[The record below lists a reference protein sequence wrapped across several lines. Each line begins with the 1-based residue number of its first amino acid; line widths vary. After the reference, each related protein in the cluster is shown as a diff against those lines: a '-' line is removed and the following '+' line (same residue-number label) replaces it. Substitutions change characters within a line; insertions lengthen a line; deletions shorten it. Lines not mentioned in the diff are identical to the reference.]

1 MKDSKTILKK
11 SAGIIIKAIDK
22 GGEMAETLGS
32 LVDKLTIKNIREFY
46 LNRMISE
53 KNGKFSV
60 KELKDKLALLKEQQR
75 GLKKEVDDYLAAALK
90 SGFVKR
96 DEKLKLYNARKDMG
110 RIRPTVLLGEAISGL
125 AEKNLELWNLED
137 EARRKDVELS
147 YIGGIKRKIDL
158 CNQQRNDYMDKI
170 DELFAKKISA
180 LKKPKG

>member
-1 MKDSKTILKK
+1 
-11 SAGIIIKAIDK
+11 
-22 GGEMAETLGS
+22 MAETLGS

-53 KNGKFSV
+53 KSGKFSAQ
-60 KELKDKLALLKEQQR
+60 ELKNKLFLLKEQKR
-75 GLKKEVDDYLAAALK
+75 SLKKEVDDFLSASLK
-90 SGFVKR
+90 SKVVLR

-110 RIRPTVLLGEAISGL
+110 CIRPTVLLSEAISGL
-125 AEKNLELWNLED
+125 AERNLKLWNLED

-170 DELFAKKISA
+170 DELFAKKINA
-180 LKKPKG
+180 LKKSSR